1 MKTGLMRIVHVYD
14 MQEMK
19 REVVE
24 FAMPGDYF
32 NAEMWCKSNLEDME
46 EQDPIRYLLQTFAWV
61 WFAFV
66 RLGKAK
72 KYGIEGELSQEA
84 LVDLANRISV
94 YMEEVPDDVVP
105 LVSETQQKK

>member
-1 MKTGLMRIVHVYD
+1 MKTGLMRIMHVYD

-19 REVVE
+19 REVVKV
-24 FAMPGDYF
+24 AMPGDYF

-46 EQDPIRYLLQTFAWV
+46 EHDPIRYLLQTFAWV
-61 WFAFV
+61 WFALV

-105 LVSETQQKK
+105 LDSETQQKK